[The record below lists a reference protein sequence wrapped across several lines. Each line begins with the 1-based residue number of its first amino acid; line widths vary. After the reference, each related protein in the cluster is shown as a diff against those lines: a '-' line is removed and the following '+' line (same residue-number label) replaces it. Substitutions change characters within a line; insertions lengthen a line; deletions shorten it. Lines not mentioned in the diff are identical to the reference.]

1 MYIESMSLN
10 VYSRSYKVISGQ
22 DWKQRNR
29 LISSLIPRESLTPF
43 TALMMMMMMILL
55 ILLLL
60 LLLLLLRKVDLF
72 SGAGSVGGYRRCSVQ
87 SVRVSGHL
95 IFREPLLVSVNHA
108 S

>member
-1 MYIESMSLN
+1 MSLS

-29 LISSLIPRESLTPF
+29 LISSLIPRESWTLF
-43 TALMMMMMMILL
+43 TALMMVI
-55 ILLLL
+55 LL
-60 LLLLLLRKVDLF
+60 LLLLLLRKVYLF